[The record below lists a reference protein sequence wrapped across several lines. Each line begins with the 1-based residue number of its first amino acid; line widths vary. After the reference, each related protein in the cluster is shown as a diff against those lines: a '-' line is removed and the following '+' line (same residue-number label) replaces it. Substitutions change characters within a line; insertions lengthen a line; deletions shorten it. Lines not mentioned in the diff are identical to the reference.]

1 MQNGRQLALKISAN
15 SVYGFTGAT
24 VGQLPCIA
32 ISSSVTAYGRTMIHA
47 TKEAVE
53 RTYTIANGFPADAQ
67 VIYGDTD
74 SVMVKFGVS
83 DVATAMKLGA
93 EAAKE
98 VTKLFPPPVKLEFE
112 KVR

>member
-1 MQNGRQLALKISAN
+1 MCVCVQTSP
-15 SVYGFTGAT
+15 
-24 VGQLPCIA
+24 PCL
-32 ISSSVTAYGRTMIHA
+32 TC
-47 TKEAVE
+47 
-53 RTYTIANGFPADAQ
+53 Q

-98 VTKLFPPPVKLEFE
+98 VTKLFPSPVKLEFE
-112 KVR
+112 KVGAASLSCHAPRRDRG